1 MQDMD
6 DWDFTAR
13 ALARLGALAPPPG
26 LERRLL
32 DAYAARMRRGG
43 RLTRL
48 AELVWPGM
56 PAWAPG
62 AAFAMALLLGVGV
75 GMALPDPAMAE
86 GGGFSLAR
94 PPSFSI
100 ESLLSEESR

>member
-1 MQDMD
+1 MQANDGQE
-6 DWDFTAR
+6 FTAR
-13 ALARLGALAPPPG
+13 ALARLGALTPPPG

-43 RLTRL
+43 IAARL

-62 AAFAMALLLGVGV
+62 AAFALALLLGIGA
-75 GMALPDPAMAE
+75 GMALPDPAMAG

-94 PPSFSI
+94 PPSFSL
-100 ESLLSEESR
+100 ESLLAEESR